1 VCSCAVKPDSMGLS
15 SRIHVKFVASMPE
28 IGLRF
33 APFPVGGMTG
43 RFPAS
48 VRTSGTYDGAS
59 NTVERL
65 A

>member
-1 VCSCAVKPDSMGLS
+1 VFLRCETGLDG
-15 SRIHVKFVASMPE
+15 VVLADPCEFVASMPE

>member
-1 VCSCAVKPDSMGLS
+1 MGLS